1 MLAHLD
7 KGPCQLSLQTRPCSL
22 GSDIFWTPG
31 HCQRRSLCRPPG
43 DGHTE
48 ILVWTSM
55 GCPSWVPAQ
64 RRACTTQYLDLILSI
79 FLHLKAVVYHGPAG
93 KMWKFRTSFHCL
105 RAWQMFLRQ
114 DSFFFFS
121 GGRTV
126 IYVNV
131 NLRLG
136 TFPDVV
142 LMLIKTWEMSAG
154 TSGRD
159 KRQIL

>member
-1 MLAHLD
+1 
-7 KGPCQLSLQTRPCSL
+7 
-22 GSDIFWTPG
+22 
-31 HCQRRSLCRPPG
+31 
-43 DGHTE
+43 
-48 ILVWTSM
+48 
-55 GCPSWVPAQ
+55 
-64 RRACTTQYLDLILSI
+64 
-79 FLHLKAVVYHGPAG
+79 
-93 KMWKFRTSFHCL
+93 
-105 RAWQMFLRQ
+105 MFLRQ

-136 TFPDVV
+136 TFPDMV